1 MQFVRE
7 KWFYKKFTKR
17 SKTIKL
23 GLKNLYIFPSLY
35 GLYWILTIVVLYI
48 LGTNL
53 EVNFTIFLS
62 YLMLAIFLISIFLTH
77 FNLHG
82 LELST
87 TYQNINF
94 ANTEIN
100 YSIIINSKKDRSNL
114 RLKFLNQLTNYNSF
128 KNIIGF
134 KRININC
141 QKMERGIYD
150 PGVIYGE
157 SSAPLSLLNCW
168 FYWQPSTKIIVAP
181 EMKKGKV
188 NFQYSFPN
196 EYSNSSSAQSIPG
209 EELEDLK
216 PYEKGEKKSL
226 IYWKLFAKSK
236 KLQTKINKT
245 KQTKIKILQLDE
257 KSPLEIGLKNLC
269 FEIHDEYIK
278 DNLYGI
284 NLENEVNI
292 LPNSGYNHYFK
303 ILYLLAN
310 YKK

>member
-62 YLMLAIFLISIFLTH
+62 YLMLSVFLISIFLTH

-87 TYQNINF
+87 TDQNINF

-100 YSIIINSKKDRSNL
+100 YTIIINSKNYRSNL
-114 RLKFLNQLTNYNSF
+114 RLKFLNQLTNFKSF
-128 KNIIGF
+128 
-134 KRININC
+134 RNINGYKKIIINS
-141 QKMERGIYD
+141 QKKERGIHEPD
-150 PGVIYGE
+150 VIYGE

-181 EMKKGKV
+181 EIRKGKV
-188 NFQYSFPN
+188 NFQYSSLN
-196 EYSNSSSAQSIPG
+196 KYSNISNSQSIPG
-209 EELEDLK
+209 EELDDLK
-216 PYEKGEKKSL
+216 AYEKGEKKSL
-226 IYWKLFAKSK
+226 IFWKLLAKSK
-236 KLQTKINKT
+236 KLQTKIYKT
-245 KQTKIKILQLDE
+245 KSKQIKILQLDN
-257 KSPLEIGLKNLC
+257 SLPLEIGLKNLC
-269 FEIHDEYIK
+269 FEVNDEYIK
-278 DNLYGI
+278 NKYYGI

-292 LPNSGYNHYFK
+292 LPNKGYSHYFK
-303 ILYLLAN
+303 CLYLLAK